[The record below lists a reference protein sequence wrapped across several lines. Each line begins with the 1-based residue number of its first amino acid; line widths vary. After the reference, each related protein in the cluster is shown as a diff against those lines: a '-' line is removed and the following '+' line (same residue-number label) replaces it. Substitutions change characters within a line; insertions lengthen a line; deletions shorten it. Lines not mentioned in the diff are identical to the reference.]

1 MYESGPD
8 PYCYPGTNVLRNRLG
23 LRDQAQ
29 LDDFE
34 ALVTAQRS
42 EEPLPG
48 GRLGHAHYRAIHKHL
63 FQDVFAWAGEVRTV
77 RISKGLSV
85 FCYPEHIA
93 GEMQKLFERLRAAKF
108 LKGLSVEEFARQ
120 SAHVLAELNAI
131 HPFREGNGRTQLV
144 YLTLLADRAGH
155 PLMLERMDPKS
166 MFAATIVSFD
176 GDETPLAT
184 LIESLIDASVPR
196 HPASG
201 S

>member
-34 ALVTAQRS
+34 ALVTVQRS

-48 GRLGHAHYRAIHKHL
+48 GRLGYAHYRAIHKHL

-85 FCYPEHIA
+85 FCYPEHIT

-155 PLMLERMDPKS
+155 PLMLARMDPKS
-166 MFAATIVSFD
+166 MFAATIMSFD
-176 GDETPLAT
+176 GDETPLAA
-184 LIESLIDASVPR
+184 LIESLIDA
-196 HPASG
+196 
-201 S
+201 